1 MALTTKHAQL
11 LKSNRALLLTFESFP
26 IAGKLSAVALAL
38 LLGIYGSIN
47 ALKETASD
55 TVQVCIRNKQSLQ
68 CADKTGK
75 PYLMTQYHAE
85 QWKANGIPG
94 EVVFHNTIPA
104 TNRHKALWMALAA
117 GSFGVAGV
125 GLRSLQNSERQLAGY
140 EAIAEKGDLAKGQ
153 LNARTELL
161 GRRFSIRS

>member
-11 LKSNRALLLTFESFP
+11 LKSNRALLLSFESFP

-47 ALKETASD
+47 ALKGTASD
-55 TVQVCIRNKQSLQ
+55 TVQVCIRNKQALQ

-75 PYLMTQYHAE
+75 PYIMTAYHAQE
-85 QWKANGIPG
+85 WKANGIPG

-125 GLRSLQNSERQLAGY
+125 RL
-140 EAIAEKGDLAKGQ
+140 
-153 LNARTELL
+153 
-161 GRRFSIRS
+161 